1 MEPCTEGPPAA
12 EAPGGRGPDGQ
23 AAAAR
28 RAELADWV
36 ARHKWGT
43 DRWAEVRELG
53 FQPRGPIRVNVAPV
67 GGILVTG
74 WDHDEVHVEARVLAH
89 APGAGV
95 ARALVDAVRVEASAE
110 GVRAFSTARRAE
122 GSVVTLVMRV
132 PRHTDLSLAAVTGP
146 VSVEGVSGRMRL
158 ETMNGPLTL
167 VRVAGDVRGRTR
179 CGPVHVTLDG
189 ARWEGEGL
197 DAETLG
203 GPSTLE
209 LPAGYSAR
217 LETGTLSGPALEIH
231 YPLPL
236 PAPSARRVRTQTG
249 EGGASVRV
257 VTRAGPAMLR
267 MARAPAGIRS

>member
-1 MEPCTEGPPAA
+1 MQPHPEGPAA
-12 EAPGGRGPDGQ
+12 EVPGGTAPDAHAHAL
-23 AAAAR
+23 AAL
-28 RAELADWV
+28 RAESADWL
-36 ARHKWGT
+36 ARHEGGT
-43 DRWAEVRELG
+43 DRWREVRELQL
-53 FQPRGPIRVNVAPV
+53 QPRGPIRVDVAQA

-74 WDHDEVHVEARVLAH
+74 WDHDAVHVEARVLAR
-89 APGAGV
+89 AANTGA
-95 ARALVDAVRVEASAE
+95 ARTLVDAVRVEVSAD
-110 GVRAFSTARRAE
+110 GVRAFSAPGGPAGE
-122 GSVVTLVMRV
+122 SVVTLVMRV
-132 PRHTDLSLAAVTGP
+132 PRHADLSLTAVNGP

-167 VRVAGDVRGRTR
+167 LRVSGDVRGRTR
-179 CGPVHVTLDG
+179 GGPVHVTLDG

-249 EGGASVRV
+249 QGGAGVRV
-257 VTRAGPAMLR
+257 VTRAGPATLR
-267 MARAPAGIRS
+267 MAGGTAR